1 MNETQIFV
9 SVMISYIAGLIIG
22 FNNGYEFYKE
32 RSITTFA
39 HLFVSILIMLFGSY
53 YSFLK

>member
-1 MNETQIFV
+1 MNELQVFV

-22 FNNGYEFYKE
+22 FNNGYEFCKE
-32 RSITTFA
+32 RSMTTFA
-39 HLFVSILIMLFGSY
+39 HLLVTILIMLFGSY

>member
-39 HLFVSILIMLFGSY
+39 HILVTILIMLFGSY
-53 YSFLK
+53 YCFLK